1 MMRHNKE
8 CVAMLL
14 AGGQGSRLEVLTKK
28 VAKPAVHFGGKYRI
42 IDFTLSNCINSG
54 IDTVGVLTQYQP
66 LELIKYVGSG
76 RAWDLDRYYG
86 GVHIL
91 PPYARAKS
99 SSWYRGTANAIYQ
112 NLEFIDEFSPEYVL
126 VLSGDHIY
134 KMDYSKMIAA
144 HKKNKADVTISV
156 INVPRDEASRFGIV
170 ISDGE
175 GRITEFEEKP
185 KNPRSTCASMGVYLF
200 SWPVLKAALLRD
212 EADDTSENDFGNN
225 VLPMLLRDGARMF
238 TYEFEGYWKDVGTL
252 DSLWD
257 ANMDLINPSIP
268 MSLDDPTFR
277 IFMKSQALPPQ
288 YISSDAVITNSF
300 VSEGCEVMGTVDFTV
315 LSTGVTVE
323 KGAVVL
329 DSVIMPDAVI
339 EEGAVVQYAIVGSG
353 AHIKKNA
360 RVGGRPEDY
369 PDRDKWGISVIGYD
383 LTIGEGAVVPCRK
396 VVFEDV
402 PERSEEK

>member
-76 RAWDLDRYYG
+76 RAWGLDRYNG

-99 SSWYRGTANAIYQ
+99 SSWYRGTANAICQ

-134 KMDYSKMIAA
+134 KMDYSRMIAA
-144 HKKNKADVTISV
+144 HKKNKAVVTISV

-170 ISDGE
+170 ISDE
-175 GRITEFEEKP
+175 TGRITEFEEKP

-200 SWPVLKAALLRD
+200 SWKVLKDALLRD
-212 EADDTSENDFGNN
+212 EADPDSENDFGKN
-225 VLPMLLRDGARMF
+225 VLPMLLGEGARMF
-238 TYEFEGYWKDVGTL
+238 TYQFEGYWKDVGTL

-277 IFMKSQALPPQ
+277 IFMKTQALPPQ
-288 YISSDAVITNSF
+288 YISQDAVITNSF
-300 VSEGCEVMGTVDFTV
+300 VSEGCEVYGNVDFTV
-315 LSTGVTVE
+315 LSTGVTVK
-323 KGAVVL
+323 KGAMVQ

-353 AHIKKNA
+353 VHIGKNA
-360 RVGGRPEDY
+360 RVGARPEDY

-383 LTIGEGAVVPCRK
+383 LTIGDGATVPCKK

-402 PERSEEK
+402 PEKE